1 VVIGLSI
8 FQAGPVGI
16 ALFASLVAAALYALL
31 RHAVRLHL
39 FAPVIVALVVRL
51 VVMVVAQLTSGHGGA
66 FYLDDAGYSREA
78 ALIAHQWLEGQ
89 VINPSSYQYAGS
101 LAFGYQTMVACIFL
115 LTGKSM
121 VAGKLINVLLGTA
134 TVLFAGLLSGRL
146 FGTSTMRRAAWLM
159 ALIPTS
165 VWWSAVLLKEALVAF
180 LVIGAMLAF
189 TYWPRRGAVVAF
201 ALAMGALA
209 VTRSP
214 AMLAVTITVLSA
226 LGIVAIQQR
235 RAIDFRAAL
244 VYLGLACGVLLVAF
258 AAISAGHPEAVLRQI
273 GHTLRRVGLEQHQGV
288 SGVAIAIPKSLVSPY
303 PWVFTRAT
311 QTWYRTL
318 YPGMWVWYA
327 LLPTAMVGLW
337 RLRRRAE
344 VLLFALP
351 VGALLTF
358 SALTAGY
365 TFRQRSTVE
374 PFLLLLVVAGADSW
388 RWVARRAAMGYL
400 FVALLATAQSHS
412 PATGGVIA
420 LVALTLELLARR
432 LPSTSTLQVQLPS
445 NLLGA
450 LVARIHMPGPRS
462 AAPVAATALATA
474 RAVAPRPRAAL
485 GVGALHRA
493 GHLVGVFREAAPHTR
508 TAYEGL
514 EGGAFVWLAMLR
526 RAAPHPS
533 TAHKD
538 LGHRASAWL
547 AMLRQAAPL
556 TRTTHMDLDDRAS
569 AWLTML
575 RQAAPPHG

>member
-1 VVIGLSI
+1 VIGLSI

-39 FAPVIVALVVRL
+39 LAPVIVALVVRL
-51 VVMVVAQLTSGHGGA
+51 VVMVVAQLASGHGGA

-78 ALIAHQWLEGQ
+78 ALIAHQWLEGH

-134 TVLFAGLLSGRL
+134 TVLLVGLLSGRL

-165 VWWSAVLLKEALVAF
+165 VWWSAVLLKESLVAF

-214 AMLAVTITVLSA
+214 AMLAVMITVLSA
-226 LGIVAIQQR
+226 LGIGAIQQR
-235 RAIDFRAAL
+235 RAIDFRATL
-244 VYLGLACGVLLVAF
+244 TYLALACGALLVGF
-258 AAISAGHPEAVLRQI
+258 AALSAGHPEAVLHQI
-273 GHTLRRVGLEQHQGV
+273 GHTLGRLGLEQRQGV
-288 SGVAIAIPKSLVSPY
+288 AGVAVAIPKSLVSPY

-311 QTWYRTL
+311 HTWDRAL
-318 YPGMWVWYA
+318 FPGMWVWYA
-327 LLPTAMVGLW
+327 LLPTATVGLW
-337 RLRRRAE
+337 RLRGRAE

-351 VGALLTF
+351 IGALLTF
-358 SALTAGY
+358 NALTAGF

-374 PFLLLLVVAGADSW
+374 PFLLLLVVAGTDSW

-400 FVALLATAQSHS
+400 LVALLATAQSRS

-432 LPSTSTLQVQLPS
+432 LPSTPTLQVPLPS
-445 NLLGA
+445 NVLRDLVTRIRMPSLTSAVAASAGTVA
-450 LVARIHMPGPRS
+450 VARASAPRAT
-462 AAPVAATALATA
+462 AAPGRGTADRVKRLL
-474 RAVAPRPRAAL
+474 RA
-485 GVGALHRA
+485 
-493 GHLVGVFREAAPHTR
+493 FRQ
-508 TAYEGL
+508 
-514 EGGAFVWLAMLR
+514 V
-526 RAAPHPS
+526 APHPRI
-533 TAHKD
+533 ARKD
-538 LGHRASAWL
+538 LGDRASAWL
-547 AMLRQAAPL
+547 AILRQAAPHP
-556 TRTTHMDLDDRAS
+556 RTANKDLGDRAS
-569 AWLTML
+569 AWLAIL
-575 RQAAPPHG
+575 RQAAPHHG

>member
-39 FAPVIVALVVRL
+39 LAPVIVALVVRL
-51 VVMVVAQLTSGHGGA
+51 LVMVVAQLASGHGGA

-78 ALIAHQWLEGQ
+78 ALIARQWLEGH

-134 TVLFAGLLSGRL
+134 TVLLVGLLSGRL
-146 FGTSTMRRAAWLM
+146 FGTPTMRRAAWLM

-165 VWWSAVLLKEALVAF
+165 VWWSAVLLKESLVAF

-214 AMLAVTITVLSA
+214 ALLAVTVTVLSA
-226 LGIVAIQQR
+226 LGVVAIQQR
-235 RAIDFRAAL
+235 RTVDLRVTL
-244 VYLGLACGVLLVAF
+244 TYLALACGALLVGF
-258 AAISAGHPEAVLRQI
+258 AALSAGHPETILRQI
-273 GHTLRRVGLEQHQGV
+273 GHTLGRLGLERHQGAA
-288 SGVAIAIPKSLVSPY
+288 GVAIAIPKSLVSPY

-311 QTWYRTL
+311 RTWDRAL

-337 RLRRRAE
+337 RLRRRTE

-358 SALTAGY
+358 NALTAGFA
-365 TFRQRSTVE
+365 FRQRSTVE

-388 RWVARRAAMGYL
+388 RRVIRRAAIGYL
-400 FVALLATAQSHS
+400 LVALLATEQSRS
-412 PATGGVIA
+412 PTTGGVIT
-420 LVALTLELLARR
+420 LVALALALVARR
-432 LPSTSTLQVQLPS
+432 LPSTPTLQIPLPS
-445 NLLGA
+445 NLLRDLVTRIRMPSPRRAAAAVAGA
-450 LVARIHMPGPRS
+450 VAAARAGAPEAR
-462 AAPVAATALATA
+462 AAPGRGAADRVERLL
-474 RAVAPRPRAAL
+474 RAFRQVAPHP
-485 GVGALHRA
+485 
-493 GHLVGVFREAAPHTR
+493 R
-508 TAYEGL
+508 TAHKDL
-514 EGGAFVWLAMLR
+514 DDRANAWLAILR
-526 RAAPHPS
+526 QAAPHPR

-538 LGHRASAWL
+538 LGDRANAWL
-547 AMLRQAAPL
+547 AILRQAAP
-556 TRTTHMDLDDRAS
+556 H
-569 AWLTML
+569 
-575 RQAAPPHG
+575 HG

>member
-1 VVIGLSI
+1 VIGLSI

-31 RHAVRLHL
+31 HHAVRLHL
-39 FAPVIVALVVRL
+39 LAPVIVALVVRL
-51 VVMVVAQLTSGHGGA
+51 VVMVVAQLASGHGGA

-78 ALIAHQWLEGQ
+78 ALIAHQWLEGH

-121 VAGKLINVLLGTA
+121 IAGKLINVLLGTA
-134 TVLFAGLLSGRL
+134 TVLLIGLLSGRL

-165 VWWSAVLLKEALVAF
+165 VWWSAVLLKESLVAF

-189 TYWPRRGAVVAF
+189 IYWPRRGAVVTF
-201 ALAMGALA
+201 ILVMGALA

-214 AMLAVTITVLSA
+214 AVLAVTITVLSA
-226 LGIVAIQQR
+226 LGVVAIQQR
-235 RAIDFRAAL
+235 RTVDLRAAL
-244 VYLGLACGVLLVAF
+244 AFLAFACGALLVGF
-258 AAISAGHPEAVLRQI
+258 AALSAGHPEAVLRQI
-273 GHTLRRVGLEQHQGV
+273 GHTLGRLGLEQHQGAA
-288 SGVAIAIPKSLVSPY
+288 GVAVAIPKSLVSPY

-311 QTWYRTL
+311 RTWDRAL

-327 LLPTAMVGLW
+327 LLLTATVGLW
-337 RLRRRAE
+337 RLRRKAE

-351 VGALLTF
+351 IGALLIF
-358 SALTAGY
+358 NALTAGF

-400 FVALLATAQSHS
+400 LVALLATAQSHS

-420 LVALTLELLARR
+420 LVALALELLARR
-432 LPSTSTLQVQLPS
+432 LPSTPTLQVPLPS
-445 NLLGA
+445 NLLRD
-450 LVARIHMPGPRS
+450 LVTRIHMPAPRS
-462 AAPVAATALATA
+462 AAPIVANALATA
-474 RAVAPRPRAAL
+474 RAGAPRPRAAL
-485 GVGALHRA
+485 GAGALHRA
-493 GHLVGVFREAAPHTR
+493 GHLVGVFREAAPRTR

-514 EGGAFVWLAMLR
+514 ERRVIVWLAV
-526 RAAPHPS
+526 
-533 TAHKD
+533 
-538 LGHRASAWL
+538 
-547 AMLRQAAPL
+547 LRQAAPHP
-556 TRTTHMDLDDRAS
+556 RTAHKDPGHRAS

-575 RQAAPPHG
+575 RHAAPPHG